1 MKKAI
6 LSFSGLTYILVPA
19 LVFAQRGDLFET
31 AGTFAALLKIIIPI
45 IITLVVIFFF
55 IGVIKFVTAKDET
68 KRAEGRQTMLNGVIG
83 LFVILSIWGIIAIL
97 QRTFKVDTQT
107 EIDFPTVI
115 FDF

>member
-6 LSFSGLTYILVPA
+6 LSFSGLAYIFVPV
-19 LVFAQRGDLFET
+19 LVFAQEGSLFET
-31 AGTFAALLKIIIPI
+31 AGIFAGLLKIIIPI

-97 QRTFKVDTQT
+97 QTTFRVDKQT
-107 EIDFPTVI
+107 GIDFPTVQ